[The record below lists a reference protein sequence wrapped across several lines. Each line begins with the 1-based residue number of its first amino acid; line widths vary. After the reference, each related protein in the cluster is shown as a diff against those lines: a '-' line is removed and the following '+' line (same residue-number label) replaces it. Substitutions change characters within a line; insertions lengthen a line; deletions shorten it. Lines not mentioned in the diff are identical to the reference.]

1 MSYHN
6 YRPTPFGA
14 VPQSGLLPP
23 VQPHQYPIVPLSQGE
38 ITTRQMSDQ
47 TKKML
52 IALALL
58 FGLLLIVWL
67 VMSAKRPQPMTR
79 NRAAK
84 KLTTAELAKTLYERL
99 ERRGKT
105 NPTVLR
111 SLQSYAAKK

>member
-38 ITTRQMSDQ
+38 ITTGQMSDQ

-52 IALALL
+52 LVAVLL
-58 FGLLLIVWL
+58 LGLLLIAWL
-67 VMSAKRPQPMTR
+67 VASAKRPQPMTR

-84 KLTTAELAKTLYERL
+84 KLTTAELAKTLYDRL
-99 ERRGKT
+99 EKRGKT
-105 NPTVLR
+105 NPTVMR